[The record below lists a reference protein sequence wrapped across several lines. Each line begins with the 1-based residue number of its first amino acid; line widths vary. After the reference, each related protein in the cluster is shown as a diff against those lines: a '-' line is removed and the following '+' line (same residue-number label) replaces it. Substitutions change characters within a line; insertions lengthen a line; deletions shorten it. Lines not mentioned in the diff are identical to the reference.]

1 MLNKIVKNMKENEK
15 MDEEQVEFD
24 QELED
29 DDSDM
34 AEGMDEGELNPI
46 SKFKKIIL
54 EKADRSLSDLHRW
67 YKSGKLI
74 VDPEWQRNY
83 VWDDARAS
91 KLIESFLLDIPVP
104 VIYLAKDDKGKY
116 EVIDGLQRL
125 TSVFNYLDNRY
136 KLQKLDL
143 LTEHSGKLYSELPE
157 EVQEK
162 LMDSLLRS
170 FELSDGNGDI
180 HFIVFERL
188 NTGGIKLND
197 MEIRNCLY
205 RGSLNKLI
213 KELSKNQ
220 NFINAVNQKNFNKR
234 MQDRAFVL
242 RFLAFYERTH
252 LKCTLGLKRFLNEF
266 LKTYRNSSEE
276 KLDEYRKVF
285 EKCMRGC
292 LTVFGEN
299 AFRLKSDITK
309 PGKYSYGA
317 WSSKPNAAIFQ
328 VISTSFAKYDLGQ
341 ITQKADAIYEGY
353 LDLINSDSL
362 WVDRIR
368 RATGESTRLIYT
380 FETWHVM
387 LEEIMRYSQAQDSK
401 RIFSKNLKKEMF
413 EADQTCS
420 LCGNKI
426 VLIDDA
432 ALDHDIRYWIGGK
445 TVPENAKLCHRIC
458 NLKKG

>member
-1 MLNKIVKNMKENEK
+1 MNENGKLN
-15 MDEEQVEFD
+15 EE
-24 QELED
+24 ELDIASED
-29 DDSDM
+29 HDIDPDTDDSDM

-54 EKADRSLSDLHRW
+54 EKADRSLSELHRW
-67 YKSGKLI
+67 YKSGRLI

-125 TSVFNYLDNRY
+125 TSVFNYLDNKYR
-136 KLQKLDL
+136 LQKLDL
-143 LTEHSGKLYSELPE
+143 LAEHKGKLYSELPGE
-157 EVQEK
+157 LQNK
-162 LMDSLLRS
+162 LMDSPLRS

-205 RGSLNKLI
+205 RGSLNSLI

-220 NFINAVNQKNFNKR
+220 NFIKAVNQKNFNKR

-252 LKCTLGLKRFLNEF
+252 LRCTLGLKRFLNEF
-266 LKTYRNSSEE
+266 LKTYRNAPEE
-276 KLDEYRKVF
+276 KLDEYRKAF

-292 LTVFGEN
+292 LTVFGYN
-299 AFRLKSDITK
+299 SFRLKSDIAK
-309 PGKYSYGA
+309 PGRYSYGE
-317 WSSKPNAAIFQ
+317 WSAKPNAAIFQ
-328 VISTSFAKYDLGQ
+328 VIATSFAKYDFGQ

-353 LDLINSDSL
+353 LDLINSDSV

-368 RATGESTRLIYT
+368 RATGESTRLKYT
-380 FETWHVM
+380 FETWNAR
-387 LEEIMRYSQAQDSK
+387 LDEIMSYSQAQDSK
-401 RIFSKNLKKEMF
+401 RGFSMNLKKEMF
-413 EADQTCS
+413 EADPTCAI
-420 LCGNKI
+420 CGNKI
-426 VLIDDA
+426 VLIDDS
-432 ALDHDIRYWIGGK
+432 ALDHDTSYWIGGK

-458 NLKKG
+458 NMKKG

>member
-1 MLNKIVKNMKENEK
+1 MNKNGKVNE
-15 MDEEQVEFD
+15 DELVVDQEEQCAD
-24 QELED
+24 QEG

-46 SKFKKIIL
+46 SRFKKVIL
-54 EKADRSLSDLHRW
+54 EKADRSLSELHRW
-67 YKSGKLI
+67 YKSGRLI
-74 VDPEWQRNY
+74 IDPEWQRNY
-83 VWDDARAS
+83 VWDYAMSS
-91 KLIESFLLDIPVP
+91 KLIESFLIDIPVP
-104 VIYLAKDDKGKY
+104 VVYLAKNDNGKY

-125 TSVFNYLDNRY
+125 TSVFNYLDNEY

-143 LTEHSGKLYSELPE
+143 LKECNGKLFSELPTE
-157 EVQEK
+157 TQNKIE
-162 LMDSLLRS
+162 DSILRS
-170 FELSDGNGDI
+170 FELSDSNGDI

-188 NTGGIKLND
+188 NTGGVKLND

-205 RGSLNKLI
+205 RGSLNTLI
-213 KELSKNQ
+213 KELSKNS
-220 NFINAVNQKNFNKR
+220 NFIKAVNQKNFDKR

-266 LKTYRNSSEE
+266 LKFYRDASED
-276 KLDEYRKVF
+276 KLDEYRKTF
-285 EKCMRGC
+285 EKSMRGC

-299 AFRLKSDITK
+299 AFRLKNDIAK
-309 PGKYSYGA
+309 PGKYSSGE
-317 WSSKPNAAIFQ
+317 WSHKPNAAIFQ
-328 VISTSFAKYDLGQ
+328 VIATSFAKYDPGQ

-353 LDLINSDSL
+353 LDLINSDPV

-368 RATGESTRLIYT
+368 RATGESTRLTYT
-380 FETWHVM
+380 FATWYAR
-387 LEEIMRYSQAQDSK
+387 LDEIMRESQPQDAK
-401 RIFSKNLKKEMF
+401 RVFSKKLKKEMF
-413 EADQTCS
+413 EADPTCA

-426 VLIDDA
+426 VLLDDA
-432 ALDHDIRYWIGGK
+432 VLDHDTRYWIGGK